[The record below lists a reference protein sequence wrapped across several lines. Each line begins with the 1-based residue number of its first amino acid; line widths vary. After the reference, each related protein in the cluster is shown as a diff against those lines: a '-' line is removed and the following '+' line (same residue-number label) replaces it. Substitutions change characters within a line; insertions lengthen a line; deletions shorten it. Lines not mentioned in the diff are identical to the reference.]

1 MSYEGYSERGQG
13 SEERGPGSFT
23 YSPGGVPQAQA
34 NGPTLVNMNNTKVAD
49 INSVASVPTTA
60 VNHDQTLGIIGKF
73 ASEQLGKKVEEI
85 RGVKFLEGMQR
96 AATGEALT
104 GIINDRPWYSKIF
117 GDGPVAEGARAF
129 EVESRVN
136 RWVAEQDNDMA
147 SLRKQAPE
155 AIPGYIASSIKKFQT
170 GDANTDTMIAMQVM
184 QQAPSLIKR
193 HTREN
198 FAYQQEEATTKQFGM
213 WQAGAEGLQVVGAAA
228 GQGFY
233 TPSEIASR
241 EDSFL
246 GSLQLTAGQNP
257 DTWST
262 NLKGFV
268 GNMATQGQF
277 HAIGVMEKNGI
288 FKAMKP
294 EEQVKIAGF
303 VAAQKAAHASAAR
316 ETYAAK
322 IDKVKFEAAYGRDG
336 RPMSGQEVY
345 DEFASLNNDYKARS
359 GNDHSLIA
367 LTQQSSTVM
376 SAAQALLQI
385 NRERET
391 EAKAAGKL
399 MDKEQAVQRD
409 LDVIDQNIT
418 SGDTKSA
425 ILAGG
430 KESLVNDNFYGRWK
444 AAMVADPTGVK
455 AAELVA
461 KDSTGGHRVEQV
473 ASELGRMAN
482 MASDNITDNFRIA
495 HSQFQAIK
503 AAHPM
508 LPGDKNPAVSL
519 YYTSDQFRRLSRY
532 DSEIKSIPPG
542 TDPKTRAAR
551 EEVAYQLAA
560 KTMGGEMRNFS
571 KDAQALFDEDFKTN
585 FQGTQWFGDSNSKEY
600 AGVTTKGLPFTRNDA
615 PMPFT
620 KRLVQSTTQAYFA
633 QSEGSGLSDKERMAD
648 AMRRSTVDT
657 EVFGKYGW
665 MQGEGRTKL
674 ADSLTF
680 SPHAGNVPFAKE
692 ELTTGM
698 DLLMQDRIKQ
708 VAGDKT
714 PDDIMVIRVPDKG
727 LDPQFH
733 AVVVVNGESKFI
745 EFSGEEIALKSGQVR
760 SGKIQIKGNLEFG
773 PKLTSLPDTRMPS
786 PYASK
791 EAWATYR
798 QQQADD
804 KAKRTK

>member
-1 MSYEGYSERGQG
+1 MAFEGYSERGQG
-13 SEERGPGSFT
+13 SEERGPGTFT

-49 INSVASVPTTA
+49 INSVSLVPGKTS
-60 VNHDQTLGIIGKF
+60 HDQTLGIIGKF

-147 SLRKQAPE
+147 SLRKQSPE
-155 AIPGYIASSIKKFQT
+155 AIPAYIAASIKKFQT

-233 TPSEIASR
+233 TPNEIATR

-246 GSLQLTAGQNP
+246 QSLQLTAGQNP
-257 DTWST
+257 DTWGT

-268 GNMATQGQF
+268 GNMASQGQF
-277 HAIGVMEKNGI
+277 HALAVMEKNGI

-294 EEQVKIAGF
+294 EEQVKLAGF
-303 VAAQKAAHASAAR
+303 ISSQKAAHATAAR

-322 IDKVKFEAAYGRDG
+322 IDKIKFEAAYGRDG

-345 DEFASLNNDYKARS
+345 DSYAALNSDYAQRS

-376 SAAQALLQI
+376 SAAQALLQL
-385 NRERET
+385 NRERES

-399 MDKEQAVQRD
+399 MDKEQAAQRD

-418 SGDTKSA
+418 ASDSKAA

-430 KESLVNDNFYGRWK
+430 AEKLVNDNMYGRWK
-444 AAMVADPTGVK
+444 SAMVADPSGVK

-461 KDSTGGHRVEQV
+461 KDSVGGHKVDQI

-495 HSQFQAIK
+495 VSQFQAIK

-508 LPGDKNPAVSL
+508 LPGDKNPAVSM

-532 DSEIKSIPPG
+532 ESEIKSIPPG
-542 TDPKTRAAR
+542 TDAKTRAAR
-551 EEVAYQLAA
+551 EEVAYQIAA
-560 KTMGGEMRNFS
+560 RTMGGEQRSFG
-571 KDAQALFDEDFKTN
+571 KEAQGLFDESFKAD

-600 AGVTTKGLPFTRNDA
+600 AGVKTKGLWFTRNDA
-615 PMPFT
+615 PTPFT
-620 KRLVQSTTQAYFA
+620 RRLVQSTAQAYYA
-633 QSEGSGLSDKERMAD
+633 QSDGSGLSEKERMAD
-648 AMRRSTVDT
+648 AMRRATVDT

-680 SPHAGNVPFAKE
+680 SPMAGSVPFAKE
-692 ELTTGM
+692 ELTTGL
-698 DLLMQDRIKQ
+698 DLLMGDRIKS
-708 VAGDKT
+708 VAGDKN
-714 PDDIMVIRVPDKG
+714 PDDVMVIRVPDKG

-733 AVVVVNGESKFI
+733 AVVVVDGQSKFI
-745 EFSGEEIALKSGQVR
+745 EFSGEEIALKASQVR

-773 PKLTSLPDTRMPS
+773 PKLSSLPDTRMPS
-786 PYASK
+786 PYASA
-791 EAWATYR
+791 EAWAKYR

-804 KAKRTK
+804 KAKRNK